1 MSNQKVYQFIIDQH
15 DELLD
20 TWTAKL
26 KEVGN
31 QEDYQLTNHICE
43 NICKDYI
50 DILLLSTKND
60 EATEEQISELAL
72 RAVQLGLSLKLL
84 SATLSEFWKLL
95 YETMVDLNMAD
106 QDRAD
111 LILEIDSFFNPINT
125 EILNQYSISWEKT
138 VTLQKIALQ
147 ELSAPLI
154 PVFEHVTVMP
164 LVGTIDTERAKHIME
179 NLLNGVVKHRSQV
192 VLIDITGVPVVDTMV
207 AHHIIQA
214 SEAVRLVGAKCL
226 LVGIRPEIA
235 QTIVNL
241 GIDLSQV
248 ITKNTL
254 QKGIQTA
261 LEMTNR
267 KIVSLGNNIV
277 RHPKIPILKLYNCLL
292 VSIQWELDDQTALHF
307 QEDLLN
313 KIYETGANGVVID
326 LTSVDMID
334 SFIAKVLGD
343 VITMSKLMGAKVV
356 LTGIQPAV
364 AVTLIELGI
373 SLEEIE
379 TALDLEQGLETLKRE
394 LGE

>member
-138 VTLQKIALQ
+138 VTLQK
-147 ELSAPLI
+147 SR
-154 PVFEHVTVMP
+154 F
-164 LVGTIDTERAKHIME
+164 R
-179 NLLNGVVKHRSQV
+179 NC
-192 VLIDITGVPVVDTMV
+192 
-207 AHHIIQA
+207 
-214 SEAVRLVGAKCL
+214 RL
-226 LVGIRPEIA
+226 R
-235 QTIVNL
+235 
-241 GIDLSQV
+241 
-248 ITKNTL
+248 
-254 QKGIQTA
+254 
-261 LEMTNR
+261 
-267 KIVSLGNNIV
+267 
-277 RHPKIPILKLYNCLL
+277 
-292 VSIQWELDDQTALHF
+292 
-307 QEDLLN
+307 
-313 KIYETGANGVVID
+313 
-326 LTSVDMID
+326 
-334 SFIAKVLGD
+334 
-343 VITMSKLMGAKVV
+343 
-356 LTGIQPAV
+356 
-364 AVTLIELGI
+364 
-373 SLEEIE
+373 
-379 TALDLEQGLETLKRE
+379 
-394 LGE
+394 

>member
-31 QEDYQLTNHICE
+31 QEDYQLTNHICG

-60 EATEEQISELAL
+60 EAAEEQISELAL

-106 QDRAD
+106 QDRAE
-111 LILEIDSFFNPINT
+111 LILEIDSFFSPINT

-267 KIVSLGNNIV
+267 KIVSLG
-277 RHPKIPILKLYNCLL
+277 
-292 VSIQWELDDQTALHF
+292 E
-307 QEDLLN
+307 
-313 KIYETGANGVVID
+313 
-326 LTSVDMID
+326 
-334 SFIAKVLGD
+334 
-343 VITMSKLMGAKVV
+343 
-356 LTGIQPAV
+356 
-364 AVTLIELGI
+364 
-373 SLEEIE
+373 
-379 TALDLEQGLETLKRE
+379 
-394 LGE
+394 